1 MPFSFPSSP
10 TVGQQSTQNGRVYSW
25 TGSAWEIVPIPTSVD
40 AGNLT
45 GTVALARLPSLP
57 ASQIGSGTLDA
68 ARLPTATKTQ
78 AEDGE
83 SAVVAMS
90 PVRSLDQ
97 IQNVLVV
104 STDGFT
110 YATSGQTTVQQAFGG
125 VTGINVGSGSGGGSI
140 YGFVRPVWSPTVP
153 KWNGSTGN
161 WSGRYINWTR
171 RQRFRLRIQIDGG
184 LPSANATY
192 RVLLGKTS
200 PGVAA
205 IGALSARGV
214 GFEIRSAGALWLT
227 SHNGTTRTDTQA
239 SSSLAANTAY
249 DLVVDCSGGTANLY
263 LDGALV
269 ATNSGAPATV
279 QTDFLQAHFTLEATT
294 TDLSPS
300 SILFQRAILIFQP

>member
-1 MPFSFPSSP
+1 
-10 TVGQQSTQNGRVYSW
+10 
-25 TGSAWEIVPIPTSVD
+25 
-40 AGNLT
+40 
-45 GTVALARLPSLP
+45 
-57 ASQIGSGTLDA
+57 
-68 ARLPTATKTQ
+68 
-78 AEDGE
+78 
-83 SAVVAMS
+83 
-90 PVRSLDQ
+90 
-97 IQNVLVV
+97 
-104 STDGFT
+104 
-110 YATSGQTTVQQAFGG
+110 
-125 VTGINVGSGSGGGSI
+125 
-140 YGFVRPVWSPTVP
+140 
-153 KWNGSTGN
+153 
-161 WSGRYINWTR
+161 
-171 RQRFRLRIQIDGG
+171 LRIQIDGG